1 MAKRGGKRRD
11 PARET
16 HWRKTIRDQERSG
29 MSVHAF
35 CAREGLKDGNFL
47 RWRRELN
54 RRDREAGPVVP
65 NPATEGAIEPRGSSV
80 FLPVRVVDAD
90 RVLSRPDPLIEIVL
104 DGGPTV
110 RVPTGFDPRT
120 LGAVLAVLE
129 GRPC

>member
-11 PARET
+11 PAREKL
-16 HWRKTIRDQERSG
+16 WRRTIQEQQQSG
-29 MSVHAF
+29 LSVRVF

-54 RRDREAGPVVP
+54 RRDRENSTTVP
-65 NPATEGAIEPRGSSV
+65 NSATIGPTEPRISPA

-90 RVLSRPDPLIEIVL
+90 HTPSLPAPPIEIVL
-104 DGGPTV
+104 ECGPTV
-110 RVPTGFDPRT
+110 RVPPGFDPRT
-120 LGAVLAVLE
+120 LGDVLAVLE